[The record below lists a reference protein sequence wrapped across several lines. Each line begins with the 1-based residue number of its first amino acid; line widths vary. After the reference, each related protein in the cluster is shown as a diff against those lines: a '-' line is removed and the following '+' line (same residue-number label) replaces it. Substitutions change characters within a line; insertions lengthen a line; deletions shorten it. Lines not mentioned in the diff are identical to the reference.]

1 MDTVRQ
7 LFDKATIN
15 VGWTLDPLQVRSL
28 VVFIQQID
36 AALADLH
43 AKSEVA
49 DSMADMF
56 AAYMNEY
63 GEELYNELLANNEAV
78 VEGEVEEEVVV
89 FESPYDDDGYDGA
102 YEKEVEASGD
112 EIEGEI
118 GQTS

>member
-1 MDTVRQ
+1 MQTLQSFNPDAAMDTVRQ

-63 GEELYNELLANNEAV
+63 GEELYNELLVNNQAVVEAV
-78 VEGEVEEEVVV
+78 VEGEVE
-89 FESPYDDDGYDGA
+89 A
-102 YEKEVEASGD
+102 EVEVNAD
-112 EIEGEI
+112 
-118 GQTS
+118 